1 MGPSSRVQ
9 RAPLR
14 LPLPGPA
21 SPLRQGRLGPPIPPL
36 PPQPPPPDTPHCATF
51 IAGTGQEGPERGAQ
65 EKARPEG
72 GPAGHGVAA
81 GQRSGGAGGDS
92 AAARGPPA
100 SRAPGPQAPHLLPAA
115 AAAAAAAPRGS
126 VQGSGPPGGR
136 TGSRLLCPRLPA
148 RGSGRGGERG
158 PAEPAEVC
166 SRALAPSSPAGLSET
181 LVGVAG
187 AAPGGAPGCPEGPAS
202 AIRCLLRI
210 LRIAVFGMPPP
221 GRSKRLLS
229 LQRPSGRGQGRQ
241 VILSPE
247 EILRKTRK
255 TGGEG

>member
-148 RGSGRGGERG
+148 RGSGRGGEPDPRSRRKFAPEPWLPPLRRG
-158 PAEPAEVC
+158 SVKHSLGSPVQL
-166 SRALAPSSPAGLSET
+166 RA
-181 LVGVAG
+181 
-187 AAPGGAPGCPEGPAS
+187 
-202 AIRCLLRI
+202 
-210 LRIAVFGMPPP
+210 
-221 GRSKRLLS
+221 
-229 LQRPSGRGQGRQ
+229 GRQ
-241 VILSPE
+241 GVQKVPRPRSAAS
-247 EILRKTRK
+247 
-255 TGGEG
+255 